1 MKYILYLLFVISI
14 LDLKAETGR
23 ETYSFLNMPT
33 SAKIASVG
41 GMNVSIAT
49 SDINLAYYNPALL
62 TDTLNN
68 SLSLSYVDYLLDSKV
83 GFVSYARKIGNLGIF
98 NFGVHYVSYGTF
110 DNIDATDTNIGE
122 FSAKEYEF
130 FIAGHKKLGKH
141 LNAGLTFKPIY
152 SVLETYQSFG
162 LLVDVGIHYSNT
174 DKTFSTGAVVR
185 NIGGPITTY
194 TDDSDSNVPFN
205 IVAGSSFKL
214 RHAPFRFSVTLNQ
227 MDELDLT
234 YKSAFDDQ
242 SIGSETSYSFGDK
255 LFRHVILGAEF
266 VPSKNFFV
274 SFGYNFR
281 RKQELK
287 IDENVGSTGLSW
299 GFGLRVSKYHISY
312 GSARYHL
319 SGTTN
324 HFTIST
330 NLNSFVKQPF

>member
-1 MKYILYLLFVISI
+1 MKYILYLLFVLSV
-14 LDLKAETGR
+14 LDIKAEAGR

-33 SAKIASVG
+33 SAKVASVG

-49 SDINLAYYNPALL
+49 PNLNVAYYNPALL

-68 SLSLSYVDYLLDSKV
+68 ALSISYVDYLLDSKV
-83 GFVSYARKIGNLGIF
+83 GFVSFARKVGNLGLF
-98 NFGVHYVSYGTF
+98 NFGVHFVSYGTF
-110 DNIDATDTNIGE
+110 TAFDATDTEIGE
-122 FSAKEYEF
+122 FTAKEYEF
-130 FIAGHKKLGKH
+130 FIAGHKRLGKH

-162 LLVDVGIHYSNT
+162 LLVDVGIHYKNT
-174 DKTFSTGAVVR
+174 DETFTAGAVAR
-185 NIGGPITTY
+185 NIGGPVSNY
-194 TDDSDSNVPFN
+194 TDDSNGEVPFN
-205 IVAGSSFKL
+205 IVVGSTFKL
-214 RHAPFRFSVTLNQ
+214 RHAPFRFSVTLNE

-234 YKSAFDDQ
+234 YKSVLDDQ
-242 SIGSETSYSFGDK
+242 TSTDNSSDSFGEK
-255 LFRHVILGAEF
+255 LFRHAIIGAEF

-287 IDENVGSTGLSW
+287 MTENAGTTGLSW
-299 GFGLRVSKYHISY
+299 GFGIRVAKYNISY

-319 SGTTN
+319 GGTTN